1 MNNANLIDADMT
13 GASLQNANLT
23 GTDLT
28 YADFGYA
35 NLTGADLTG
44 ALLGNVSW
52 YNTICPDGTNS
63 NDNGNTCENNL

>member
-1 MNNANLIDADMT
+1 MT

-28 YADFGYA
+28 YADFGHA

-44 ALLGNVSW
+44 AVLGNVYW